1 MLRTAAAPA
10 GVGPAGPIAQEIA
23 DLGWLMT
30 WLGGAVFILVIVLL
44 VAALVRGRRGD
55 VTAPESAGE
64 RWVVGGGVV
73 LPVVVVAVVFGF
85 TLVAMQATSLE
96 TEPDGVVIDVVGHQW
111 WWEVEYPDQGIV
123 SANEIHIPVG
133 RPVELRLTSVDVIHS
148 FWVPALGGK
157 IDLLPDK
164 TNTYVIQADEAG
176 EYQGACA
183 EFCGLQ
189 HARMRFVAVAV
200 SDEQFAAWVEREQ
213 AAAADP
219 VEVLALRGQEV
230 FERQECGE
238 CHTIRGT
245 LADGRTG
252 PDLTHLASRLTLA
265 AGTLANTPEN
275 LREWVADP
283 QEFKEGVEMP
293 SFQLSDSDMEAL
305 IAYLETLE

>member
-1 MLRTAAAPA
+1 LLRTAAPA
-10 GVGPAGPIAQEIA
+10 GIGPAGPVAQEMA

-30 WLGGAVFILVIVLL
+30 WLGGAVFLVVIALL
-44 VAALVRGRRGD
+44 VAALVRRRRGD

-64 RWVVGGGVV
+64 RWVVGGGVM

-85 TLVAMQATSLE
+85 TLAAMRATSLE
-96 TEPDGVVIDVVGHQW
+96 PDPDGVVIDVVGHQW
-111 WWEVEYPDQGIV
+111 WWEVAYPNHGV
-123 SANEIHIPVG
+123 VGANEIHIPVG

-157 IDLLPDK
+157 IDLLPDR

-200 SDEQFAAWVEREQ
+200 SDEQFAEWVRREQ
-213 AAAADP
+213 AAAGDP
-219 VEVLALRGQEV
+219 GEDIALRGQEV
-230 FERQECGE
+230 FEREECGE

-245 LADGRTG
+245 PADGRAG

-265 AGTLANTPEN
+265 AGTMANTPEN
-275 LREWVADP
+275 LGEWVADP
-283 QEFKEGVEMP
+283 QQFKEGVEMP
-293 SFQLSDSDMEAL
+293 SSQLSESDMASL